1 MTLSEQNNEVNNE
14 PKIEI
19 EEEGLIEFTPAI
31 DYISGS
37 YMAINAISEIDTAL
51 LTREEERRIK
61 RIRKKAIKIIELCIS
76 EYYVE
81 LFEDDSDECKD

>member
-1 MTLSEQNNEVNNE
+1 MTSLEQNNDE

-19 EEEGLIEFTPAI
+19 EDDGFVELNSTI

-81 LFEDDSDECKD
+81 LFEDDTED

>member
-1 MTLSEQNNEVNNE
+1 MTSSEQNDE

-19 EEEGLIEFTPAI
+19 EDDGFVELNSTI

-81 LFEDDSDECKD
+81 LFEDDTED